1 MVMTVGLKSK
11 SLLGAVRGALQKL
24 TQKDVLVGIPAEKA
38 TREKSKDINN
48 AELLYIHTHGVRTPA
63 MRQEMQQHMDKG
75 MTYSKAHQLYLREH
89 GSPAM
94 AIPPRPVLEPSIQAN
109 KEAIGKW
116 LGKAGKAA
124 LEGNAEKYMY
134 NLEGAGNLAEKGAR
148 LWFKDPRNNW
158 APNSPRTIKR
168 KGSDKPLI
176 DTDEMHKKI
185 VYVIRDKK

>member
-1 MVMTVGLKSK
+1 MVMTVGLKTK

-48 AELLYIHTHGVRTPA
+48 AELLYIHTHGVRTPD
-63 MRQEMQQHMDKG
+63 MRQEMQQSMDKG
-75 MTYSKAHQLYLREH
+75 MTYSKAYQLYLREH

-116 LGKAGKAA
+116 LGKAGQEA
-124 LEGNAEKYMY
+124 L
-134 NLEGAGNLAEKGAR
+134 AGNQDKSHADLEKAGMRAANGAR
-148 LWFKDPRNNW
+148 AWFKDPRNNW
-158 APNSPRTIKR
+158 PPNSPRTIKQ

-176 DTDEMHKKI
+176 DTGEMRKAI
-185 VYVIRDKK
+185 TYVVRDKK

>member
-1 MVMTVGLKSK
+1 MVMTVGLQSK
-11 SLLGAVRGALQKL
+11 SMLGAVKAAIQKL

-38 TREKSKDINN
+38 TREKSKEINN

-63 MRQEMQQHMDKG
+63 MRQEMQQNMDKG
-75 MTYSKAHQLYLREH
+75 MTYSKAHQLYIREH

-116 LGKAGKAA
+116 LKKASQDSLAGKPEQSRFNLEKAGERAA
-124 LEGNAEKYMY
+124 M
-134 NLEGAGNLAEKGAR
+134 GAR
-148 LWFKDPRNNW
+148 LWFKDQRNNW
-158 APNSPRTIKR
+158 PPNSPRTIKR

-176 DTDEMHKKI
+176 DTGEMRKAI
-185 VYVIRDKK
+185 TYVVRDKK